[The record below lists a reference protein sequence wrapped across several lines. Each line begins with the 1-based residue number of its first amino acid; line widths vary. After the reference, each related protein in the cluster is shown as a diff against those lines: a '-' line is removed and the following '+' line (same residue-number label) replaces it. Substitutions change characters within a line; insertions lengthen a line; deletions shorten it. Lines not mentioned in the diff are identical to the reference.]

1 MGPWFI
7 NITSLF
13 EAHKTLSF
21 DHNLIIFTFL
31 VITSKEFKTNFLVQE
46 YIPRCAPPC
55 LYHTPPFYY
64 KVVWFAT
71 FIKCGKKSQISQSPP
86 LISSQIF
93 NHFQKFKVPALCKL
107 FQTGYSFIK
116 WVELNAV
123 LDYPSIRLSLESFNW
138 GEHGLVIWY
147 FCTILFYPFHLL
159 NLISFHFII
168 NTEYVQA
175 CSICLSNRAP
185 KLSGWFWGL
194 YT

>member
-1 MGPWFI
+1 MRPHVYTIHLHFITRSCDLQLSLNVAKKARSHKAHHWFHLRYS
-7 NITSLF
+7 T
-13 EAHKTLSF
+13 
-21 DHNLIIFTFL
+21 
-31 VITSKEFKTNFLVQE
+31 
-46 YIPRCAPPC
+46 
-55 LYHTPPFYY
+55 
-64 KVVWFAT
+64 
-71 FIKCGKKSQISQSPP
+71 ISR
-86 LISSQIF
+86 
-93 NHFQKFKVPALCKL
+93 NFKVRALCKL

-116 WVELNAV
+116 WVESNAV

-147 FCTILFYPFHLL
+147 FCTILFYPHLL

-185 KLSGWFWGL
+185 KLGGWFWGL